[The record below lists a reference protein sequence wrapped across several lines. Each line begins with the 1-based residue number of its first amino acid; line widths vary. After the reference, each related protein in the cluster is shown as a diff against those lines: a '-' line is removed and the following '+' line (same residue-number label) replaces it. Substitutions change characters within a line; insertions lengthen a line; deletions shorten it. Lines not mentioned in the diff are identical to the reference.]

1 MVEDIKMEL
10 LSSVPWSL
18 LASVWHWD
26 GFHKSSHPGALLS
39 SFFLYAIIPSA
50 IRRAALVYLAFPMD
64 RVFLCFLIMKRTLK
78 LNVPCHVAGFDAS
91 DAPGYTRDVSRQSF
105 LETACCILADI
116 CCDV

>member
-1 MVEDIKMEL
+1 MEL

-26 GFHKSSHPGALLS
+26 GFQKSSHPGALTS
-39 SFFLYAIIPSA
+39 SVCMQSIMPSA
-50 IRRAALVYLAFPMD
+50 IRRPTLVYMVFPVD
-64 RVFLCFLIMKRTLK
+64 RIFLCFLIMKRTLK